1 MIIFTLPETNSLP
14 LEIAHIPKLQ
24 ISSSKHCFFNGK
36 LAASFKEGIFFF
48 RFHHW
53 LWVCTS
59 VRNVEYNLWSFRW
72 PKKCW
77 KLHINLLPRWLL
89 FFDPQTPHVF
99 RLVQWYR
106 TSVLSSHSVPYN
118 DDKNGSVVGVDVG
131 LRSLVLRG
139 KPQASIVS
147 LVWNPSFFY
156 LLVVLRISFPLMQ
169 ITTSPGNVEIGTGVV
184 QYEKRSS
191 PFPKG
196 SYLSHYSASQ
206 VDCFWAIHQSF
217 LVLENIQ

>member
-36 LAASFKEGIFFF
+36 RAASFKEGIFFL

-59 VRNVEYNLWSFRW
+59 LRNVRKITYGHFVGQNKNVGSCTSICF
-72 PKKCW
+72 PGD
-77 KLHINLLPRWLL
+77 
-89 FFDPQTPHVF
+89 FFDPQTPHVL

-139 KPQASIVS
+139 KPQASIV
-147 LVWNPSFFY
+147 F
-156 LLVVLRISFPLMQ
+156 
-169 ITTSPGNVEIGTGVV
+169 
-184 QYEKRSS
+184 
-191 PFPKG
+191 
-196 SYLSHYSASQ
+196 
-206 VDCFWAIHQSF
+206 
-217 LVLENIQ
+217 

>member
-36 LAASFKEGIFFF
+36 LAASFKEGIFFL
-48 RFHHW
+48 RLDHW

-59 VRNVEYNLWSFRW
+59 VRNVKYNLWSFRW
-72 PKKCW
+72 PNKNVGSCTS
-77 KLHINLLPRWLL
+77 ICFPGD
-89 FFDPQTPHVF
+89 FFDPQTPNVF

-139 KPQASIVS
+139 KPQASIV
-147 LVWNPSFFY
+147 F
-156 LLVVLRISFPLMQ
+156 
-169 ITTSPGNVEIGTGVV
+169 
-184 QYEKRSS
+184 
-191 PFPKG
+191 
-196 SYLSHYSASQ
+196 
-206 VDCFWAIHQSF
+206 
-217 LVLENIQ
+217 